1 MNYRESIVFAVAL
14 ALGQAAHADASFES
28 TTQQT
33 GGTFK
38 QIAQMGGQFSP
49 SASKSLLK
57 AGSTITAVQ
66 GNRKAE
72 ISAANTVIF
81 DLDKETVTRIDN
93 QKKQYSVVSFDE
105 MRQAQQKA
113 AEQMRALLEEHK
125 GDIDSATTQL
135 PQQLQ
140 DNPASFD
147 TKAETTGA
155 TRSVS
160 GIATHEVLLTEN
172 MNFQSKGSND
182 KLTYYYKND
191 VWLADAE
198 PPGWAEIQAFNKRLT
213 DKIATDPAANP
224 MMILVAARPGLA
236 AGLKKMGEEQKKQQG
251 VAVMVVQQLGGH
263 AEGDSLANSGS
274 AAASSGPSLLGG
286 TGSSMTNEVVSNTAS
301 EAAQKEA
308 SQLNG
313 SGKLGIFS
321 SSLMDAAVGAFTH
334 HSQELTKTAT
344 SSASSAVAPKPSS
357 GKPPSVDKVM
367 MEQTTVLSNFSNER
381 IPASAF
387 EIPAGYSKV
396 DWQGTAPKLR

>member
-1 MNYRESIVFAVAL
+1 
-14 ALGQAAHADASFES
+14 
-28 TTQQT
+28 
-33 GGTFK
+33 
-38 QIAQMGGQFSP
+38 
-49 SASKSLLK
+49 
-57 AGSTITAVQ
+57 
-66 GNRKAE
+66 
-72 ISAANTVIF
+72 
-81 DLDKETVTRIDN
+81 
-93 QKKQYSVVSFDE
+93 
-105 MRQAQQKA
+105 
-113 AEQMRALLEEHK
+113 
-125 GDIDSATTQL
+125 L
-135 PQQLQ
+135 PQQLK

-147 TKAETTGA
+147 TKAENTGA
-155 TRSVS
+155 TKSIS

-172 MNFQSKGSND
+172 MNFQSKDSND

-213 DKIATDPAANP
+213 DKIAMDPATNP
-224 MMILVAARPGLA
+224 MMILIAARPGLA
-236 AGLKKMGEEQKKQQG
+236 EGLKKMGEEQKKQQG

-274 AAASSGPSLLGG
+274 AASSRPSLLGSTG
-286 TGSSMTNEVVSNTAS
+286 TSMTNEVVSETAS

-308 SQLNG
+308 SQLSS

-344 SSASSAVAPKPSS
+344 SSASSAVAPKTSS
-357 GKPPSVDKVM
+357 GKPPSVDQVM
-367 MEQTTVLSNFSNER
+367 MEQTTVLSNFSTER

-387 EIPAGYSKV
+387 EVPAGYSKV

>member
-1 MNYRESIVFAVAL
+1 MNYRESIAFAVAL
-14 ALGQAAHADASFES
+14 ALGQVAHADASFES

-72 ISAANTVIF
+72 ISAASTVIF
-81 DLDKETVTRIDN
+81 DLDKGTVTRIDN
-93 QKKQYSVVSFDE
+93 QKKQYSVVTFDE
-105 MRQAQQKA
+105 LHQAQQKA
-113 AEQMRALLEEHK
+113 AEQMHALLEERK
-125 GDIDSATTQL
+125 GDIDSAATQL
-135 PQQLQ
+135 PQQLK

-147 TKAETTGA
+147 TKAENTGA
-155 TRSVS
+155 TKSIS

-172 MNFQSKGSND
+172 MNFQSKDSND

-213 DKIATDPAANP
+213 DKIAMDPATNP
-224 MMILVAARPGLA
+224 MMILIAARPGLA
-236 AGLKKMGEEQKKQQG
+236 EGLKKMGEEQKKQQG

-263 AEGDSLANSGS
+263 AEGDSLASSGS
-274 AAASSGPSLLGG
+274 AASSRPSLLGS
-286 TGSSMTNEVVSNTAS
+286 TGSSMTNEVVSDTAS

-308 SQLNG
+308 SQLSS

-344 SSASSAVAPKPSS
+344 SSASSAVAPKTSS
-357 GKPPSVDKVM
+357 GKPPSVDQVM
-367 MEQTTVLSNFSNER
+367 MEQTTVLSNFSTER

-387 EIPAGYSKV
+387 EVPAGYSKV